1 MVAKHRKPSV
11 SLSFFLLAAA
21 AAGSVILAQDLTER
35 RLRNVTVN
43 NWAELKTACE
53 SGGGDVTLS
62 KAFVAGAYPGEI
74 RIPHGG
80 TCVFRGKGQVL
91 DARNAG
97 RLFSVSD
104 HDSSLE
110 IHGLVLKNGQDRDVS
125 LSPFHFCF
133 GSIRC
138 KKEMTFSLY
147 ARARHMELLGRRG
160 NPCCWG
166 GMPDL

>member
-53 SGGGDVTLS
+53 AGGGDVTLS
-62 KAFVAGAYPGEI
+62 KTFVAGAYPGEI
-74 RIPHGG
+74 RIPRGG

-97 RLFSVSD
+97 RLFRVSGTG
-104 HDSSLE
+104 SSLE
-110 IHGLVLKNGQDRDVS
+110 IHGLVLKNGRGDVS
-125 LSPFHFCF
+125 LSFHFCF

>member
-1 MVAKHRKPSV
+1 MRVECYLNKEP
-11 SLSFFLLAAA
+11 LC
-21 AAGSVILAQDLTER
+21 QQC
-35 RLRNVTVN
+35 RLN

-53 SGGGDVTLS
+53 AGEIVTLS
-62 KAFVAGAYPGEI
+62 KTFVAGAYPGEI
-74 RIPHGG
+74 RIRHGG

-97 RLFSVSD
+97 RLFSVS
-104 HDSSLE
+104 HGSSLE
-110 IHGLVLKNGQDRDVS
+110 IHGFVLKNGQEQWGDVS

-147 ARARHMELLGRRG
+147 ARARHMERLGRRG
-160 NPCCWG
+160 NQCCWG
-166 GMPDL
+166 GCQDL

>member
-1 MVAKHRKPSV
+1 MRSRFALRYWRK
-11 SLSFFLLAAA
+11 
-21 AAGSVILAQDLTER
+21 
-35 RLRNVTVN
+35 VN
-43 NWAELKTACE
+43 NSAELKTACE

-62 KAFVAGAYPGEI
+62 KTFVAGAYPGEI

-104 HDSSLE
+104 RDSSLE

-147 ARARHMELLGRRG
+147 ARPHHMQRSLNDRRSVNSARVVMKVCAVGTSG
-160 NPCCWG
+160 C
-166 GMPDL
+166 